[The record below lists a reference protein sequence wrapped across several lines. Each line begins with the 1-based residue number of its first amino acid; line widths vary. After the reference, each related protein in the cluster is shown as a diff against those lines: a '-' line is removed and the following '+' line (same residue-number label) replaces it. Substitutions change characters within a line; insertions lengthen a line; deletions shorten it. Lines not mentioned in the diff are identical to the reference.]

1 MPSQEPAIQT
11 LQEKGFR
18 TSFRGFDKNDV
29 LAYMNALANET
40 QQRESE
46 YEEQID
52 RLKAQNEKLRS
63 EQSAARAC
71 VDKLQ
76 SDLAGATQRAETAEK
91 AAAAAAARAQTAE
104 ERASTLQNRYRESQ
118 QSILEW
124 QFKCRDLQKQVDEME
139 AMIPKGGAA
148 APKPAKAPEPD
159 KVPAPP
165 PEPAPAPQPAPT
177 VTEEARIEARRIL
190 VEARLKA
197 ESAELR
203 LQQQAD
209 EQKAR
214 MADHARDLA
223 AAIELLRARVNQ
235 ADDKISLASF
245 DLEDATTALYQALA
259 ATEED
264 FAAFD
269 VQLRRFG
276 DPLPQTPSSP
286 APAPGEPVR
295 SKAVAQP
302 VAKRSRPASQP
313 PAAEPVHR
321 LRRPARDRRS
331 VSQELADALN
341 RLDQK

>member
-159 KVPAPP
+159 
-165 PEPAPAPQPAPT
+165 
-177 VTEEARIEARRIL
+177 
-190 VEARLKA
+190 
-197 ESAELR
+197 
-203 LQQQAD
+203 
-209 EQKAR
+209 
-214 MADHARDLA
+214 
-223 AAIELLRARVNQ
+223 
-235 ADDKISLASF
+235 
-245 DLEDATTALYQALA
+245 
-259 ATEED
+259 
-264 FAAFD
+264 
-269 VQLRRFG
+269 
-276 DPLPQTPSSP
+276 
-286 APAPGEPVR
+286 
-295 SKAVAQP
+295 
-302 VAKRSRPASQP
+302 
-313 PAAEPVHR
+313 
-321 LRRPARDRRS
+321 
-331 VSQELADALN
+331 
-341 RLDQK
+341 